1 MIPPIPKSLL
11 PSTMKVQIPK
21 DSTFG
26 GEYEEPQV
34 IGHVRYDLEAT
45 VSVRDYVL
53 SEGSKGIIFVD
64 VVNSDG
70 AFEIPQGSL
79 ITIDGDELAAV
90 KVTPY
95 ESFNGR
101 VHHWIIEVA

>member
-11 PSTMKVQIPK
+11 PSTMKVRIPK
-21 DSTFG
+21 DSAYG

-34 IGHVRYDLEAT
+34 VSQVRYDLEAT
-45 VSVRDYVL
+45 VSPRDYVL
-53 SEGSKGIIFVD
+53 TDGSKGIIFVD
-64 VVNSDG
+64 AVNSDG
-70 AFEIPQGSL
+70 VFEVPQGSL
-79 ITIDGDELAAV
+79 IIIDGEELAAV

>member
-11 PSTMKVQIPK
+11 PSTMSVRIPK
-21 DSTFG
+21 DSTYG
-26 GEYEEPQV
+26 GEYENPQV
-34 IGHVRYDLEAT
+34 ITHVRYDLEAT
-45 VSVRDYVL
+45 ISPRDYVL
-53 SEGSKGIIFVD
+53 SDGSKGIIFVD
-64 VVNSDG
+64 AVNSDG
-70 AFEIPQGSL
+70 AFEVPQGSL
-79 ITIDGDELAAV
+79 VIIDEEELSAV